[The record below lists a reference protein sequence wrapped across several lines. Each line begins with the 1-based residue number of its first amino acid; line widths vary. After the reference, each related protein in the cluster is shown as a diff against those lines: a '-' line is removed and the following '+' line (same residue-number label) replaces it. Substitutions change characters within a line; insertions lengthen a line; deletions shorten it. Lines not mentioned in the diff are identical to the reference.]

1 MLPHSIAAE
10 VQRLLLEGRHS
21 QRAIAR
27 LLGVARG
34 TVRAI
39 AAGRRPFHPD
49 ANDGPDPDAGP
60 PTRCRQCG
68 GMVHAPCRL
77 CSTRKFIEKKPKRI
91 CRAIMPD
98 MDRQYT
104 TALDLKP
111 EHHARYLQV
120 RQWRKER
127 RGQPLE
133 GASPQ

>member
-1 MLPHSIAAE
+1 MLPTAIAAE

-39 AAGRRPFHPD
+39 ADGHRPIYPD
-49 ANDGPDPDAGP
+49 AGEEPDQDAGP
-60 PTRCRQCG
+60 PTRCPSCG
-68 GMVHAPCRL
+68 GTVFAPCRL
-77 CSTRKFIEKKPKRI
+77 CRTRDGIREKRLRRRCSLI
-91 CRAIMPD
+91 PD
-98 MDRQYT
+98 ANREPSA
-104 TALDLKP
+104 ALDLKP
-111 EHHARYLQV
+111 EHRARYLQV

-133 GASPQ
+133 CTATQ